1 MNTAGNLEHEDLKM
15 DVDTTMNSE
24 SKPSLVSE
32 LLEFTLQYPYN
43 YEGHVKLVEELKRHG
58 LKEDL
63 HAARERFQS
72 LFPLSEDIW
81 IEYLEDEKAV
91 CNTLKDY
98 ERIVGLF
105 EKAVTDYLSIRLWQL
120 YLEFLLT
127 LVDPSTFSSENAEL
141 QDVVSL
147 QDVYSLFERAY
158 EICKYHFSQS
168 QIIWEQFL
176 EFLEETG
183 ENLFESDQDKT
194 VRDRMHEFYLER
206 LETPHSQV
214 GDTFSSFSSFV
225 TNNWS
230 QEEYEVIMS
239 NTNKVYEMN
248 LSKYKKIYDN
258 ELQLSA
264 SNHSLE
270 CYMDILNSESRRST
284 AIFQYVATLYERAIC
299 FYPLVGDLWLEYLAW
314 VSKSDFP
321 PQAYAIAERSV
332 RNCPFVGK
340 LWAMKLLY
348 MIVVGLSNNSIH
360 EEKERCLKMNLLSGF
375 DEYCAFFSEYLKLCI
390 YISSNE
396 LDPAHYIR
404 NEIQIIEDFMHHHFP
419 GLRDYNLRIES
430 AKINLLISLN
440 DYDSVEN
447 CWIKL
452 QKDFQKSAKF
462 WILRYTATLRY
473 NPELAIDS
481 LRKGLYKDLDNPMLL
496 FEFYESVVTLNHDCF
511 TSISQFYDFTQAKSL
526 FVKRSL
532 TSQAQ
537 NQQPIP
543 SVEEV
548 QEQTVASPDRAKKRK
563 PEDDESLLKRS
574 RLPEKHRNREEFT
587 VLVSNLPHDIT
598 EKDLQ
603 QFFKE
608 CGKVLQILIYDDN
621 HGKKLAQIEFSE
633 TSEVLAAKTKDI
645 KQIKGHEISV
655 QIHVDTTLY
664 VTNFPPTFDENK
676 ITDLF
681 STYGRV
687 VQVRFPSLKY
697 DTNRRFCYVQM
708 STPEEAYHALQLHS
722 KVLETR
728 YELKVFISDPNKS
741 GARSGAVYEKR
752 ELYLT
757 NVDFDVNDSQ
767 VREFFIKYGTV
778 ESVRLPS
785 KASTK
790 GHMGFGYV
798 IMSSSSEAEN
808 ALSAAGKV
816 LGKRVLN
823 VVISQPK
830 KAISK
835 EKVTKDRGPTFTKM
849 LNRDSTDSKTPPTSL
864 NQVHSKSLGIIN
876 VDQTINEPRLRS
888 VFEPYGEIFRV
899 VLHPEHEGAIVEYVD
914 IHNAGK
920 AALAVEGMK
929 LSGRELHVTTVNEMM
944 HNKPNY
950 NQAFVPK
957 PRPRKAG
964 ARLGFQKTQNSSNQT
979 DIQQQSKNEE
989 NDTMQIDPP
998 KTNDDFRKFLFKDTQ
1013 S

>member
-1 MNTAGNLEHEDLKM
+1 MNTSGNLEHGDSNMEM
-15 DVDTTMNSE
+15 DTAMVSE

-32 LLEFTLQYPYN
+32 LLEFTLQHPYN
-43 YEGHVKLVEELKRHG
+43 YEGHVKLVEELKQHG
-58 LKEDL
+58 LKDDL
-63 HAARERFQS
+63 HAARKRFQS

-91 CNTLKDY
+91 CNTLEDY

-105 EKAVTDYLSIRLWQL
+105 ESAVTDYLSIRLWQL

-147 QDVYSLFERAY
+147 QDVYTLFKRAY
-158 EICKYHFSQS
+158 EICKYHFNQS
-168 QIIWEQFL
+168 QKIWEQFL

-183 ENLFESDQDKT
+183 ENLFESGQT
-194 VRDRMHEFYLER
+194 ITLRDRMYEFYIER
-206 LETPHSQV
+206 LEIPHSQIEE
-214 GDTFSSFSSFV
+214 TFSSFSSFV
-225 TNNWS
+225 TKNWS

-239 NTNKVYEMN
+239 NTNKIYETN
-248 LSKYKKIYDN
+248 LSKHKKIYDN

-270 CYMDILNSESRRST
+270 CYMDLLNSESRRST
-284 AIFQYVATLYERAIC
+284 SIHQYVATLYERAIS

-314 VSKSDFP
+314 VSKPDFP

-340 LWAMKLLY
+340 LWAIKLLY
-348 MIVVGLSNNSIH
+348 MIVAGLSNSAIH
-360 EEKERCLKMNLLSGF
+360 QEKETCLQMDLFSGF

-396 LDPAHYIR
+396 LDPTLYIK
-404 NEIQIIEDFMHHHFP
+404 NEIEAIENFMHHHFP
-419 GLRDYNLRIES
+419 GLRDHNMRIES

-440 DYDSVEN
+440 DYESVEAS
-447 CWIKL
+447 WIRL
-452 QKDFQKSAKF
+452 QKDFHKSAKF
-462 WILRYTATLRY
+462 WILRYAATLRY
-473 NPELAIDS
+473 NPELAIDT

-496 FEFYESVVTLNHDCF
+496 FQFYESVVTLNHDCF

-526 FVKRSL
+526 YVKRSL
-532 TSQAQ
+532 TSHLQ
-537 NQQPIP
+537 NQELTF
-543 SVEEV
+543 STEV
-548 QEQTVASPDRAKKRK
+548 QEKAVSSPDRAKKRK
-563 PEDDESLLKRS
+563 PEDDESLLKKS

-587 VLVSNLPHDIT
+587 ILVSNLPDDIS

-603 QFFKE
+603 QFFRD
-608 CGKVLQILIYDDN
+608 CGKILQIFIYDDKD
-621 HGKKLAQIEFSE
+621 GKKLAQVEFSE

-655 QIHVDTTLY
+655 QVHVDTTLY

-676 ITDLF
+676 MTDLF
-681 STYGRV
+681 TKYGRV
-687 VQVRFPSLKY
+687 VQIRFPSLKY
-697 DTNRRFCYVQM
+697 DTNRRFCYIQM

-722 KVLETR
+722 KVFENR

-757 NVDFDVNDSQ
+757 NVDFSVNESQ
-767 VREFFIKYGTV
+767 VLEFFLNYGTV

-808 ALSAAGKV
+808 ALNAAGKV

-835 EKVTKDRGPTFTKM
+835 EKSTKDKRPAFTKM
-849 LNRDSTDSKTPPTSL
+849 LNKDATDSTSPPMSL
-864 NQVHSKSLGIIN
+864 NQVHSKSLGIVN
-876 VDQTINEPRLRS
+876 VDQTVNEARLRS
-888 VFEPYGEIFRV
+888 VFEPHGEIFRV

-944 HNKPNY
+944 HNSPEY
-950 NQAFVPK
+950 NQTFVPK
-957 PRPRKAG
+957 LRPRKAG
-964 ARLGFQKTQNSSNQT
+964 ARLGIQKFQNSANQADT
-979 DIQQQSKNEE
+979 QKESKNDED
-989 NDTMQIDPP
+989 DTMQIDPP
-998 KTNDDFRKFLFKDTQ
+998 KTNDDFRRFLFKGT
-1013 S
+1013 